1 LAHRLIVGPGWRDG
15 WRGVVRIGLET
26 LSDVLACVLW
36 GDEGRSSRLLR
47 LSAALRWSFIR

>member
-1 LAHRLIVGPGWRDG
+1 
-15 WRGVVRIGLET
+15 VVRIGLET
-26 LSDVLACVLW
+26 LSEVLACVLW